1 MQRTLGKI
9 LNTKNVGK
17 GKEKLEMD
25 LAEKYEKKYFEKRC
39 RYEIRQELKCDE
51 YFYQKTDGASLYEE
65 YCLRCKSCENFYQN
79 CGLYFSSGE
88 YTDDFEKQVAAA
100 AVHLKNQKELEEF
113 VGRCSPRLK
122 AVYLG
127 GRFEDLTC
135 LEKFYDLEL
144 AYLYPPRV
152 KKLWN
157 MKKTPSFQCLE
168 IEGGKN
174 ITDLSGLSEARAL
187 RYFQIS
193 PITSQINPNRVESF
207 APLACLP
214 ELEEVVLSGTIP
226 LDGEISPFISLPKL
240 KRMWV
245 SPNLFSVQE
254 YARFEA
260 LKFLFDGD
268 EEYGIFKNGDVE
280 WPYGIGQRR
289 FLTDKRK
296 REFLENYRLLMSRA
310 LENRQ
315 K

>member
-1 MQRTLGKI
+1 M
-9 LNTKNVGK
+9 
-17 GKEKLEMD
+17 EMD

-135 LEKFYDLEL
+135 LEKFYDLEM

-260 LKFLFDGD
+260 LKFLFDED
-268 EEYGIFKNGDVE
+268 EEYGIF
-280 WPYGIGQRR
+280 
-289 FLTDKRK
+289 
-296 REFLENYRLLMSRA
+296 
-310 LENRQ
+310 
-315 K
+315 